1 MLKERNGKGINAYY
15 VQLRQ
20 KGRGNYK
27 IVKKIT
33 IHTKNVNSNYKTKTK
48 AIENRGDVNT
58 KLKDS
63 ADSDFRAL
71 VGLMLWTAG
80 VDQGRRL
87 ATGKNGGSGANGRA
101 DVRDKTTAVELGE
114 IRDRRRGS
122 N

>member
-27 IVKKIT
+27 IVTKIT

-63 ADSDFRAL
+63 ADSGFRAL

-80 VDQGRRL
+80 VNQG
-87 ATGKNGGSGANGRA
+87 
-101 DVRDKTTAVELGE
+101 
-114 IRDRRRGS
+114 
-122 N
+122 